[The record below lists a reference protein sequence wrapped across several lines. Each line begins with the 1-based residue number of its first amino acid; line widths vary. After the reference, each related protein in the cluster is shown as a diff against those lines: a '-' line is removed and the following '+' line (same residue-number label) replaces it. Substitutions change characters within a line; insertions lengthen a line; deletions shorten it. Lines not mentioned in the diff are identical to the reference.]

1 MTSDHQITPDHLR
14 RRAVAYLR
22 QSSEGQ
28 VKHHVESQHRQY
40 ALADR
45 ARGLGFRDVDMLD
58 VDLGASGV
66 VAAKRWTRFERVLGC
81 GAARSPWWRSC
92 SVPRR
97 SHRDHTDGDGAD
109 RGRAR
114 RGVRRGGQR

>member
-1 MTSDHQITPDHLR
+1 MTSDHQITRDHLR

-58 VDLGASGV
+58 VDLGASAA
-66 VAAKRWTRFERVLGC
+66 VAATRRAGFERLLGATRR
-81 GAARSPWWRSC
+81 GSHGGDRARSQDDH
-92 SVPRR
+92 
-97 SHRDHTDGDGAD
+97 HRNYADGNGVD
-109 RGRAR
+109 RGRTR